1 VQDLAQH
8 LGLSGHA
15 GLRRRHGRRW
25 RQVAATGRSEPVGR
39 AACGS
44 HHLKCEPLLDT

>member
-1 VQDLAQH
+1 
-8 LGLSGHA
+8 LSGHKS
-15 GLRRRHGRRW
+15 LRRRHGRWW
-25 RQVAATGRSEPVGR
+25 RHFAATGRSKPVGR